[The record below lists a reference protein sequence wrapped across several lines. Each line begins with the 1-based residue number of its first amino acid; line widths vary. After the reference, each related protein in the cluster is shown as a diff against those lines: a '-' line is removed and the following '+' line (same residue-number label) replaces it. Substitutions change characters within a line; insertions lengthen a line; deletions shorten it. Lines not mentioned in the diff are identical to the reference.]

1 MVVTSNTKNKE
12 KTKTLNKIIEQE
24 AFSEVFTLLKN
35 FCKKSTENPEIILDF
50 VTEFASENITKNIHR
65 TLGEN
70 NIKTIKK
77 FRELGFDPLELMQLL
92 TCSKGEYLSWRQDKN
107 TLLRNMIRDLR
118 AEFDVA
124 ELASD
129 SKLSRV
135 EIDGVK
141 FVKIEFAKFYE
152 TTSSSGKKRKFSYFT
167 SKFNDEVGDRFE
179 ELLSSLIECYLKENF
194 YAKIEFPEKSKVKTP
209 YSSLSRSVYESLD
222 KEIARW
228 HICNFLYKFFNDL
241 RKVQVNLHKK
251 DPQIVFLAMKQ
262 GQLTCDVDSK
272 DDYLKLFT
280 FDFKNLDNI
289 KLLED
294 YSWSGKESIVIETLI
309 ADLTER
315 LKNLTSDLLTNE
327 YSLKNVLEKEIP
339 LSILSDYQI
348 EESLKNFKKG
358 ADISMEKLTMIRE
371 SSSSPEQFSRFMNIL
386 EKFIQDKFLE

>member
-1 MVVTSNTKNKE
+1 
-12 KTKTLNKIIEQE
+12 
-24 AFSEVFTLLKN
+24 
-35 FCKKSTENPEIILDF
+35 
-50 VTEFASENITKNIHR
+50 
-65 TLGEN
+65 
-70 NIKTIKK
+70 
-77 FRELGFDPLELMQLL
+77 
-92 TCSKGEYLSWRQDKN
+92 
-107 TLLRNMIRDLR
+107 MIRDLR
-118 AEFDVA
+118 SEFDVA
-124 ELASD
+124 ELSSD

-141 FVKIEFAKFYE
+141 FVKIESASFYE

-179 ELLSSLIECYLKENF
+179 ELMSNLIECYLKENS

-209 YSSLSRSVYESLD
+209 YSSLSRNVYESSD

-241 RKVQVNLHKK
+241 RKVQVNLHNK
-251 DPQIVFLAMKQ
+251 DPQIVFLSMKQ
-262 GQLTCDVDSK
+262 GRLTCDVDSK

-280 FDFKNLDNI
+280 FDFKDLDNI

-386 EKFIQDKFLE
+386 EKFIQDKFLK

>member
-1 MVVTSNTKNKE
+1 MVITSNAKNKE
-12 KTKTLNKIIEQE
+12 KTKTLNKVIEQE
-24 AFSEVFTLLKN
+24 AFSEGFRLLKN
-35 FCKKSTENPEIILDF
+35 FCKKSTENPEIISDF
-50 VTEFASENITKNIHR
+50 VTEFVSENITKNIHR

-92 TCSKGEYLSWRQDKN
+92 TCTKSKSLSLRQDEN
-107 TLLRNMIRDLR
+107 TLLRNMISDLR
-118 AEFDVA
+118 TEFDVA
-124 ELASD
+124 ELSSD

-135 EIDGVK
+135 EDDGVK
-141 FVKIEFAKFYE
+141 FVKIESAKFYE

-179 ELLSSLIECYLKENF
+179 ELLSELIDCYLKENP
-194 YAKIEFPEKSKVKTP
+194 YAKFEMPNRTKVKVP
-209 YSSLSRSVYESLD
+209 YSSSSKSVYESSN
-222 KEIARW
+222 KEVARW
-228 HICNFLYKFFNDL
+228 HICSFLNKFFVDL
-241 RKVQVNLHKK
+241 KKVQVNLHKK
-251 DPQIVFLAMKQ
+251 TPQAVFLALKQ
-262 GQLTCDVDSK
+262 GKLTSDVDDN

-280 FDFKNLDNI
+280 FDFKDLENV

-294 YSWSGKESIVIETLI
+294 YSWRGEENIVVESLVSS
-309 ADLTER
+309 LTNN
-315 LKNLTSDLLTNE
+315 LKNLASDLLTNE

-348 EESLKNFKKG
+348 EESLKNFQTG
-358 ADISMEKLTMIRE
+358 ADISMRKLTMIRE

>member
-24 AFSEVFTLLKN
+24 AFSEGFTLLKN
-35 FCKKSTENPEIILDF
+35 FCKKSTENPEIISDF
-50 VTEFASENITKNIHR
+50 VTEFVSENITKNIHR

-70 NIKTIKK
+70 NIKAIKK

-92 TCSKGEYLSWRQDKN
+92 TCSKARNSNWHKEK
-107 TLLRNMIRDLR
+107 TLVGDMISSLRT
-118 AEFDVA
+118 EFDVM
-124 ELASD
+124 ELSSD

-135 EIDGVK
+135 EIEGVK
-141 FVKIEFAKFYE
+141 FVKIESAKFYE
-152 TTSSSGKKRKFSYFT
+152 TTNSSGEKRKFSYFS

-209 YSSLSRSVYESLD
+209 YSSLSRSVYESSD

-241 RKVQVNLHKK
+241 RKVQVNIHKK

-294 YSWSGKESIVIETLI
+294 YSWSEKESIVIETLI
-309 ADLTER
+309 PDLTER

-348 EESLKNFKKG
+348 EEFLKNFKKG

>member
-24 AFSEVFTLLKN
+24 AFSEGFTLLKN
-35 FCKKSTENPEIILDF
+35 FCNKSTENPKIISDY

-70 NIKTIKK
+70 NIKAIKK

-92 TCSKGEYLSWRQDKN
+92 TCSKARNSNWHKEK
-107 TLLRNMIRDLR
+107 TLVGDMISSLRT
-118 AEFDVA
+118 EFDVM
-124 ELASD
+124 ELSSD

-135 EIDGVK
+135 EIEGVK
-141 FVKIEFAKFYE
+141 FVKIESAKFYE
-152 TTSSSGKKRKFSYFT
+152 TTNSSGEKRKFSYF
-167 SKFNDEVGDRFE
+167 SSNLKEDVVDRFE
-179 ELLSSLIECYLKENF
+179 ELLSELISCYLKENP
-194 YAKIEFPEKSKVKTP
+194 YAKFEMPNRTKVKVP
-209 YSSLSRSVYESLD
+209 YSSSSKNVYESSN
-222 KEIARW
+222 KEVARW
-228 HICNFLYKFFNDL
+228 HICSFLNKFFVDL
-241 RKVQVNLHKK
+241 KKVYINLHKK
-251 DPQIVFLAMKQ
+251 DPQTVFLALKQ
-262 GQLTCDVDSK
+262 GKLTSDVDAN
-272 DDYLKLFT
+272 DDYLKLLT
-280 FDFKNLDNI
+280 FDFKDLENV

-294 YSWSGKESIVIETLI
+294 YSWKGEKDIVVESIISS
-309 ADLTER
+309 LTNN
-315 LKNLTSDLLTNE
+315 LKPLASDLLTNE

>member
-24 AFSEVFTLLKN
+24 AFSEGFTLLKN
-35 FCKKSTENPEIILDF
+35 FCNKSTENPKIISDY

-70 NIKTIKK
+70 NIKAIKK

-92 TCSKGEYLSWRQDKN
+92 TCSKARNSNWHKEK
-107 TLLRNMIRDLR
+107 TLVGDMISSLRT
-118 AEFDVA
+118 EFDVM
-124 ELASD
+124 ELSSD

-135 EIDGVK
+135 EIEGVK
-141 FVKIEFAKFYE
+141 FVKIESAKFYE
-152 TTSSSGKKRKFSYFT
+152 TTNSSGEKRKFSYF
-167 SKFNDEVGDRFE
+167 SSNLKEDVVDRFE
-179 ELLSSLIECYLKENF
+179 ELLSELISCYLKENP
-194 YAKIEFPEKSKVKTP
+194 YAKFEMPNRTKVKVP
-209 YSSLSRSVYESLD
+209 YSSSSKNVYESSN
-222 KEIARW
+222 KEVARW
-228 HICNFLYKFFNDL
+228 HICSFLNKFFVDL
-241 RKVQVNLHKK
+241 KKVYINLHKK
-251 DPQIVFLAMKQ
+251 DPQTVFLALKQ
-262 GQLTCDVDSK
+262 GKLTSDVDAN
-272 DDYLKLFT
+272 DDYLKLLT
-280 FDFKNLDNI
+280 FDFKDLENV

-294 YSWSGKESIVIETLI
+294 YSWKGEKDIVVESIISSLTNNLKTL
-309 ADLTER
+309 A
-315 LKNLTSDLLTNE
+315 SDLLTNE